1 MQRMAKISTLEPLE
15 YHISV
20 QVSTLRLFYASTSRI
35 FPTEGILF
43 QFTIGHAFTGL
54 RDFMLSVHRFSK
66 ISWKFRNRLPKLNF
80 KYFKRTTYLVLKYLI
95 LWHSE
100 QRHIVKFVVVFD
112 PSIDRTK
119 ESLLLLAFSQYLDKS
134 NVYEILMSGR
144 WRVIQQIGGITVFS
158 SSTVLMRESSEHEGI
173 STLPGLIKSSI
184 ELETDLFAFS
194 EMKGYF
200 KEKTTQRL

>member
-1 MQRMAKISTLEPLE
+1 MRPRRWYFQLKEF
-15 YHISV
+15 YSV
-20 QVSTLRLFYASTSRI
+20 YCWSRIHRIAWFYA
-35 FPTEGILF
+35 
-43 QFTIGHAFTGL
+43 
-54 RDFMLSVHRFSK
+54 FSAPVFKNFLK
-66 ISWKFRNRLPKLNF
+66 IRNRLPKLNF
-80 KYFKRTTYLVLKYLI
+80 KYVKRTIYLVLKYLI
-95 LWHSE
+95 LWHSD
-100 QRHIVKFVVVFD
+100 QSHMVKFVVLFY

-119 ESLLLLAFSQYLDKS
+119 ESLLLLPFFQYLDKS
-134 NVYEILMSGR
+134 NVYEILISGR

-158 SSTVLMRESSEHEGI
+158 SSTVLIRESREHEGI